1 MRVVIG
7 LGNPGEKYRLT
18 RHNIGFMYLDFLAF
32 KHKFSD
38 FEDKPKLKA
47 QIAEGMIDGQKYLL
61 VKPTTFMN
69 LSGECAVAIKN
80 FYKLDWEDFLI
91 CYDDIDLMFGIL
103 RFRESGSAGTHNG
116 MRSIIELSGTE
127 VIPRLRFGVNIE
139 NRRHDLASFVLSNF
153 VKEELEA
160 LYDIFDGYKL

>member
-1 MRVVIG
+1 MKVIIG
-7 LGNPGEKYRLT
+7 LGNPGEKYRKT
-18 RHNIGFMYLDFLAF
+18 RHNIGFLYLDFLAF

-47 QIAEGMIDGQKYLL
+47 QIAEGTINGEKYLL

-69 LSGECAVAIKN
+69 LSGECAVGIKN
-80 FYKLDWEDFLI
+80 FYKLEWTDFLI

-116 MRSIIELSGTE
+116 MRSIIELSGLE
-127 VIPRLRFGVNIE
+127 AIPRLRFGVNVE
-139 NRRHDLASFVLSNF
+139 NRFPDLAAFVLSPF
-153 VKEELEA
+153 QKEELEA
-160 LYDIFDGYKL
+160 LYDIFDGYQI